1 MRFCNEL
8 KFFFFFFQSKSFDYG
23 NLSTKN
29 EITKND
35 NFDILQCID
44 VLDAIT
50 TVVKMFSCSSGKVA
64 ASYDKIHFLNVFRFA
79 AVFLITLNSLQNM
92 FFTDN

>member
-8 KFFFFFFQSKSFDYG
+8 IFFFFRSKSFDYG

-64 ASYDKIHFLNVFRFA
+64 ANYDKIHFLNVFRF
-79 AVFLITLNSLQNM
+79 SC
-92 FFTDN
+92 FFNYS